1 MVYYVGFKVKQS
13 SRTPTEKSSA
23 PELPPAHRRHVH
35 SSSFPS
41 LHCRLPDR
49 HFFFSTVISP
59 FLRVIVSNRRDSC
72 RSFSYRSVDNPSSG
86 SPTRPLRS
94 VARSSGAATILHGR
108 HPVSS
113 GPSIYETCSARPRRG
128 GLGWLSRPRGSSK
141 SRRVGF
147 ARFPS
152 ALKGPPAE

>member
-41 LHCRLPDR
+41 LRCRLPDR
-49 HFFFSTVISP
+49 HFFFFKSNIAVSSCDRFESSRFVSFV
-59 FLRVIVSNRRDSC
+59 FLP
-72 RSFSYRSVDNPSSG
+72 RSVDNPSPSSG

-94 VARSSGAATILHGR
+94 VARSSGVATILHGR

-113 GPSIYETCSARPRRG
+113 GPSVLKPAVPRVRG
-128 GLGWLSRPRGSSK
+128 HD
-141 SRRVGF
+141 
-147 ARFPS
+147 
-152 ALKGPPAE
+152 PAEVA